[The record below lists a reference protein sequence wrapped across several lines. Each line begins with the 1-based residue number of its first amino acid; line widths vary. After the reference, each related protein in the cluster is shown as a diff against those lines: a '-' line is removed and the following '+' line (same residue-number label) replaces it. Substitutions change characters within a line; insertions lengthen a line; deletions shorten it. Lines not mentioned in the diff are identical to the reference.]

1 MTYYRVALQRDQS
14 PTWRWESTVLTS
26 LDGVFGFLKLN
37 HSVPREHLRVFF
49 SFSVE
54 CLDEMLAHENQGL
67 ASNSITAEELFNGS
81 KHIPTRE
88 MQLFESVCGPDQGM
102 GTAVTSFLA
111 AHMWQMQSQH
121 VPDEERT
128 NAVEMRRFAIEFEA
142 GTDHDIPYTFTLPG
156 SLPQILA
163 WARLLTR
170 VQRGELE
177 P

>member
-1 MTYYRVALQRDQS
+1 MYYRIAIQRSAS
-14 PTWRWESTVLTS
+14 PIWQWESRVITS
-26 LDGVFGFLKLN
+26 LDVLFRVLRLYRTM
-37 HSVPREHLRVFF
+37 PRDHTRVFF
-49 SFSVE
+49 SSSVE

-81 KHIPTRE
+81 KHIPTCE
-88 MQLFESVCGPDQGM
+88 MQQFESVCGPDQGM
-102 GTAVTSFLA
+102 GTAVTSLPA
-111 AHMWQMQSQH
+111 AHMWQMQGQH

-128 NAVEMRRFAIEFEA
+128 NAVEMRRLAVEFES

-156 SLPQILA
+156 SLPQVLA
-163 WARLLTR
+163 WARLLAR